1 MHISGVFPYNT
12 NAMFTI
18 INRQLLSKD
27 IKRLDIVAET
37 VAAKALPGQFVIV
50 MPEKNAGWLPLTIVE
65 NDPLRGTI
73 SLVFQERGPVTRRLG
88 GLSIQESVYAVMG
101 PLGKPATIKTAGTVV
116 CAASGVSIASL
127 LPVCRAL
134 KRCENKVIGLI
145 GADNKN
151 SVLLETQMRLACHK
165 LMITTEDG
173 TYERKGTVVEL
184 LKEILDQERVKLVY
198 VIGPAA
204 MMEESCRMTRAK
216 KIETFIQA
224 NTIMH
229 CGSGIC
235 GSCRLDAGA
244 KPVLSCV
251 DGPEFNGHEV
261 DFEKLKVR
269 LHAHDHAA
277 GGLQDESHPAGVMK
291 KFLSGLWG
299 E

>member
-1 MHISGVFPYNT
+1 
-12 NAMFTI
+12 MFTI
-18 INRQLLSKD
+18 INRQLLAKD
-27 IKRLDIVAET
+27 MKRLDIVAET

-65 NDPLRGTI
+65 NDPLRGTV
-73 SLVFQERGPVTRRLG
+73 SLVFQERGPATRRLG
-88 GLSIQESVYAVMG
+88 SLSIQESVYAVMG

-116 CAASGVSIASL
+116 CAASGVSIASI

-145 GADNKN
+145 GAENKN

-173 TYERKGTVVEL
+173 TYERKGTVLEL
-184 LKEILDQERVKLVY
+184 LKEILDEERVKLVY

-204 MMEESCRMTRAK
+204 MMEEACRMTRGK

-235 GSCRLDAGA
+235 GSCRLDVDS

-261 DFEKLKVR
+261 DFEKLKAR
-269 LHAHDHAA
+269 LWAHDHSACLSEDRPPD
-277 GGLQDESHPAGVMK
+277 GGSMK

-299 E
+299 D

>member
-1 MHISGVFPYNT
+1 
-12 NAMFTI
+12 MFTI
-18 INRQLLSKD
+18 INRQLLGKD

-65 NDPLRGTI
+65 SDPVRGTI
-73 SLVFQERGPVTRRLG
+73 SLVFQERGPATRRLG

-101 PLGKPATIKTAGTVV
+101 PLGKAATIRTAGTVV
-116 CAASGVSIASL
+116 CAASGVSIASI
-127 LPVCRAL
+127 LPICRAL

-145 GADNKN
+145 GAESRN
-151 SVLLETQMRLACHK
+151 SLLLETQMRLACHK

-173 TYERKGTVVEL
+173 TYERKGTVAEL
-184 LKEILDQERVKLVY
+184 LKETLDQERVRLVY

-204 MMEESCRMTRAK
+204 MMEEACRMTRPK

-235 GSCRLDAGA
+235 GSCRLDVDS

-261 DFEKLKVR
+261 DFETLKVR
-269 LHAHDHAA
+269 LHGHDHPAR
-277 GGLQDESHPAGVMK
+277 LPEESHPAGVMK
-291 KFLSGLWG
+291 KFMSGLWG
-299 E
+299 D